1 MQIQMLLEEYGTAMA
16 STYLRPYHVSSF
28 DPYWKII
35 ELFPKEKRYAVGSI
49 LSYTSMNF
57 LMRLGEVLIVYL
69 LCVSSEEQ
77 KNVSPWKD
85 WRVDAHVISNF
96 TLSVSFFLTTYSYLN
111 IDDLGWWFWNN
122 LVFWGH

>member
-1 MQIQMLLEEYGTAMA
+1 
-16 STYLRPYHVSSF
+16 
-28 DPYWKII
+28 
-35 ELFPKEKRYAVGSI
+35 
-49 LSYTSMNF
+49 MNF

-85 WRVDAHVISNF
+85 WRVDARVISNF

-111 IDDLGWWFWNN
+111 IDDFGWWFWNN
-122 LVFWGH
+122 LVF